1 MATTWNGSDLG
12 AIKRV
17 LRSRDSH
24 QYFDGQGWTDNPEE
38 AKSFTDVVE
47 AAGLCAQLGLS
58 NVELAVRVRSA
69 SCDLFCT
76 PVR

>member
-1 MATTWNGSDLG
+1 MATTWTGSDLG
-12 AIKRV
+12 AIKRL
-17 LRSRDSH
+17 LRDRQSQ

-47 AAGLCAQLGLS
+47 AAEWCAQLGLS

-76 PVR
+76 AVR